1 MIQNAVFHPG
11 GATGDTRIQEKNTG
25 HSRVCRQATRASSPI
40 TDTRAMELHEET
52 CMIPQ
57 MRNYPSVAQWKES
70 ELIKHVQD
78 YGHP

>member
-1 MIQNAVFHPG
+1 MESH
-11 GATGDTRIQEKNTG
+11 G
-25 HSRVCRQATRASSPI
+25 HSKDHDVTQKVCRQATRASSPI

-52 CMIPQ
+52 CMILQ